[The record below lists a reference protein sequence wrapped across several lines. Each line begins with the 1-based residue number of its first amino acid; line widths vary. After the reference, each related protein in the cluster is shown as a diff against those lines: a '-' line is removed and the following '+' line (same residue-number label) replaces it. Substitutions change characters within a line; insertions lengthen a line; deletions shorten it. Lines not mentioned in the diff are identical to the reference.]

1 MIYTIPNTQWHTTF
15 LPWAQRAQRHP
26 TTFTYPSNCW
36 HDIYNTNVNTNS
48 PTSPHPTPNNYTY
61 SPNCFQHIIFT
72 VFVYTAY
79 LCICG
84 TVTLVQHFS
93 LWHLQHPC
101 THCFSKI
108 FICYAHAWS
117 SLSKFYRAKSMG
129 RGGGFHM
136 PICIQIPNKYYM
148 NCKWFPVSLLIVRLQ
163 WLSWIQILN
172 CLKCQ
177 RFHTSSQAM
186 SCDVLVMVV
195 VFVFD
200 LVVFL
205 DQDMSP
211 HHFD

>member
-1 MIYTIPNTQWHTTF
+1 MT
-15 LPWAQRAQRHP
+15 QRHP
-26 TTFTYPSNCW
+26 TTFTYPPNCW
-36 HDIYNTNVNTNS
+36 HDVNNTNINTNS
-48 PTSPHPTPNNYTY
+48 PTSPTQHPTIT
-61 SPNCFQHIIFT
+61 HIPPI
-72 VFVYTAY
+72 VFNISFSLY
-79 LCICG
+79 LCIQRIC
-84 TVTLVQHFS
+84 VFVVQSNWYSILAYDTSNIIVPIAFQKYLYAMHMHS
-93 LWHLQHPC
+93 LLCQ
-101 THCFSKI
+101 
-108 FICYAHAWS
+108 S
-117 SLSKFYRAKSMG
+117 SIWRKA
-129 RGGGFHM
+129 GGGEGGLYAY
-136 PICIQIPNKYYM
+136 CIQIPNEYYM

>member
-1 MIYTIPNTQWHTTF
+1 M
-15 LPWAQRAQRHP
+15 
-26 TTFTYPSNCW
+26 
-36 HDIYNTNVNTNS
+36 
-48 PTSPHPTPNNYTY
+48 
-61 SPNCFQHIIFT
+61 FT

-84 TVTLVQHFS
+84 TVTLVQYFS

-108 FICYAHAWS
+108 LNAMHMHGLLCQS
-117 SLSKFYRAKSMG
+117 SIG
-129 RGGGFHM
+129 RKAGGGEGGLYAY
-136 PICIQIPNKYYM
+136 CIQIPNKYYL

-172 CLKCQ
+172 CLKCH

-186 SCDVLVMVV
+186 SCEVLVMVV

-200 LVVFL
+200 FVFSSDRSSYSDGGL
-205 DQDMSP
+205 L
-211 HHFD
+211 

>member
-1 MIYTIPNTQWHTTF
+1 MRTISAT
-15 LPWAQRAQRHP
+15 
-26 TTFTYPSNCW
+26 
-36 HDIYNTNVNTNS
+36 
-48 PTSPHPTPNNYTY
+48 
-61 SPNCFQHIIFT
+61 
-72 VFVYTAY
+72 
-79 LCICG
+79 
-84 TVTLVQHFS
+84 
-93 LWHLQHPC
+93 
-101 THCFSKI
+101 
-108 FICYAHAWS
+108 WS
-117 SLSKFYRAKSMG
+117 SWGPSPQLRTFSNALNIPVPIAFQKYLYAMHNALHMHGLLCQSSIRRKA
-129 RGGGFHM
+129 GGGEGGLYAY
-136 PICIQIPNKYYM
+136 CIQIPNKYYM

-186 SCDVLVMVV
+186 SCEVLVMVV